1 MYAFLKLV
9 TKANSVAFISALLF
23 TTHPLLT
30 EAVNSVSYRED
41 LLAAFFFLIA
51 FIVFLKIDKE
61 SLPRGKFL
69 PYYAGSLFSYLLS
82 LFSKETAVTL
92 PILLVVF
99 NAFYS
104 PSVNPLQAVMKRA
117 KGVYTG
123 YFIVTGFY
131 LVIRFALFRHPRS
144 TLYCKKKLSNVM
156 YGSRCRC
163 SKHCECLPKWTMA
176 G

>member
-9 TKANSVAFISALLF
+9 TKANSAAFISALLF

-144 TLYCKKKLSNVM
+144 KLCCKKKFSNV
-156 YGSRCRC
+156 YVWEPLS
-163 SKHCECLPKWTMA
+163 LL
-176 G
+176 